1 MLFFKILSVLVISTV
16 LGLGGLFIS
25 DHWKDTEE
33 KNRWEARYQTIK
45 NNRITI
51 KDNVHST
58 PFTEQINN
66 LPQMTFERFI
76 NLYSVSPEKWKIDP
90 VNRNSYYDA
99 NWAIP
104 YYMTVENDMPIYYPI
119 YWTNGE
125 EMSKYYE
132 WLEKVYLK
140 GDSALNLQIRADYLK
155 GLTEHIQNDLKENRR
170 QAEAELEALEAQ
182 FKKDRENLKNTNTP
196 IELTLAYNTSH

>member
-1 MLFFKILSVLVISTV
+1 MLFLEILIGV
-16 LGLGGLFIS
+16 GLFAAIGIGGRFIA
-25 DHWKDTEE
+25 DHWQDTEE
-33 KNRWEARYQTIK
+33 KNHWEERYQTIK

-51 KDNVHST
+51 KDNVYSS

-90 VNRNSYYDA
+90 VNRNNYCDA

-125 EMSKYYE
+125 EMSKYYD

-155 GLTEHIQNDLKENRR
+155 GLTEHIQNDLEENRK

-182 FKKDRENLKNTNTP
+182 FKKDREDLKNTNTP

>member
-1 MLFFKILSVLVISTV
+1 MLFFKILIGFGIFVAVTI
-16 LGLGGLFIS
+16 GGVYLS

-51 KDNVHST
+51 KDNVHSS

-90 VNRNSYYDA
+90 INRNSYYDA

-104 YYMTVENDMPIYYPI
+104 YYMAVENDIPIYYPI

-125 EMSKYYE
+125 EMSKYYD

-140 GDSALNLQIRADYLK
+140 GDSALNLQIREDYLK
-155 GLTEHIQNDLKENRR
+155 DLTEHIQKDLEEKRK
-170 QAEAELEALEAQ
+170 QTEAELAALEDQ
-182 FKKDRENLKNTNTP
+182 FKKDREDLKNTNTP
-196 IELTLAYNTSH
+196 IELTLTYNTSH

>member
-1 MLFFKILSVLVISTV
+1 MLFLEILIGFGIFATI
-16 LGLGGLFIS
+16 GIGGRFIA
-25 DHWKDTEE
+25 DHWQNTEE

-51 KDNVHST
+51 KDNVYSS

-90 VNRNSYYDA
+90 INRNSYYDA

-104 YYMTVENDMPIYYPI
+104 YYMTIENDMPIYYPI

-155 GLTEHIQNDLKENRR
+155 GLTEHIQNDLKANRR

-182 FKKDRENLKNTNTP
+182 FKKDRENLKNANTP

>member
-1 MLFFKILSVLVISTV
+1 MLFLKILIVLGVSAVSVL
-16 LGLGGLFIS
+16 GGRFIA
-25 DHWKDTEE
+25 DHWQNTEE
-33 KNRWEARYQTIK
+33 RNRWEARYQTIK

-51 KDNVHST
+51 KDNILSN

-90 VNRNSYYDA
+90 INRNSYYDA

-125 EMSKYYE
+125 EMSKYYD

-182 FKKDRENLKNTNTP
+182 FKKDRENLKNANTP